1 MSAARSM
8 GALGVN
14 RVGRS
19 RGTAATRSGRE
30 LLRESRR
37 GPDGNLGGPDFGFEV
52 GLPEEEADAG
62 DLGGRGG
69 PPALA
74 MYFDE

>member
-1 MSAARSM
+1 MRAARSM

-14 RVGRS
+14 RVGLS

-30 LLRESRR
+30 LLRELGR
-37 GPDGNLGGPDFGFEV
+37 GPEGNLGGPDFGFEV
-52 GLPEEEADAG
+52 GLPDELEVG
-62 DLGGRGG
+62 DLGGRGE

-74 MYFDE
+74 KYFDE